1 MKRWTNK
8 ELAEINDFYFAQAI
22 LNERKAG
29 LNPYTPLAQKLAKA
43 AKECEDL
50 GNKCLGGTCT
60 HFASPA
66 RMMDICN
73 AALTQLAEEYSGS
86 ELYNILSDTLEMTDE
101 EISAAGFT
109 QFDDQDD

>member
-8 ELAEINDFYFAQAI
+8 ELKEINDFFFAQAI

-29 LNPYTPLAQKLAKA
+29 LNPYTPLAQKFAAA
-43 AKECEDL
+43 AKQCEEL
-50 GNKCLGGTCT
+50 GYKHLGEECT

-86 ELYNILSDTLEMTDE
+86 ELYNILPTHLK
-101 EISAAGFT
+101 
-109 QFDDQDD
+109 

>member
-29 LNPYTPLAQKLAKA
+29 LNPYTPLAKKLAKA
-43 AKECEDL
+43 AKECEAL
-50 GNKCLGGTCT
+50 GEKLLGDEL
-60 HFASPA
+60 FASPA

-109 QFDDQDD
+109 QFDNQDD